1 MAEPHRSTPAWR
13 AREREWA
20 AIAATAVLLCLAF
33 SLLPRADLD
42 ISTWFYD
49 RNHGFVGNQQ
59 PVVMSVYWAVPWLG
73 RAAALL
79 ALVVCLAGWR
89 HAGRL
94 GRPWWR
100 RIGALGL
107 VLLLGVGLLVNGGLK
122 EHWGRARPKAV
133 IDLGGSAPYAPALR
147 PSDACDHNCSFVS
160 GHAATGFA
168 VMALGCLG
176 APRTRRRWLCA
187 GLALGLLVGAGR
199 VLQGGHFVSDVLFAG
214 LAVWVTTAA
223 VRQGW
228 LLVRLHQRRRG
239 LQRRNGHQPDTPDSR
254 RGHAQLKACLDAE
267 YRHFHG
273 APVHPARP
281 AGPQTTGR
289 GAGHRPLP
297 ASPSAG
303 GRLGSP

>member
-1 MAEPHRSTPAWR
+1 MAAPHRSTPAWR

-33 SLLPRADLD
+33 SLLPRADLA
-42 ISTWFYD
+42 ISAWFYD
-49 RNHGFVGNQQ
+49 SSHGFVGNQQ
-59 PVVMSVYWAVPWLG
+59 PVVMSVYWAVPWVG

-79 ALVVCLAGWR
+79 SLVVCLVGWR

-147 PSDACDHNCSFVS
+147 TSDACDHNCSFVS

-168 VMALGCLG
+168 AMALGCLG

-214 LAVWVTTAA
+214 LAIWITTAA
-223 VRQGW
+223 VRQSW
-228 LLVRLHQRRRG
+228 LLARLHQRRQAR
-239 LQRRNGHQPDTPDSR
+239 QRRSGHQADTPNSR
-254 RGHAQLKACLDAE
+254 RGHVQLETSQHAE
-267 YRHFHG
+267 SCFIPG
-273 APVHPARP
+273 TSVDPARP
-281 AGPQTTGR
+281 EGPRTADL
-289 GAGHRPLP
+289 GAGHGSLP
-297 ASPSAG
+297 TRTPAG
-303 GRLGSP
+303 GRLGTP

>member
-1 MAEPHRSTPAWR
+1 MAPPHRTSAAWR

-20 AIAATAVLLCLAF
+20 AIAVTAMLLCLVF

-42 ISTWFYD
+42 ISAWFYD
-49 RNHGFVGNQQ
+49 SRDGFVGNRQ
-59 PVVMSVYWAVPWLG
+59 PVVMLVYWAVPWLG
-73 RAAALL
+73 RAAGLL

-94 GRPWWR
+94 GRASWR

-133 IDLGGSAPYAPALR
+133 IGLGGSAAYAPALQ

-176 APRTRRRWLCA
+176 APRTRRRWLYA
-187 GLALGLLVGAGR
+187 GLVLGLLVGAGR

-214 LAVWVTTAA
+214 LAIWATTAI

-228 LLVRLHQRRRG
+228 LVGRLRQHRRA
-239 LQRRNGHQPDTPDSR
+239 LQRRAGHEVDIPDSR
-254 RGHAQLKACLDAE
+254 SGHAPLGASWDAE
-267 YRHFHG
+267 HRHLPG
-273 APVHPARP
+273 ASVDPSRP
-281 AGPQTTGR
+281 AGPRTAGL
-289 GAGHRPLP
+289 GAARRTQRTS
-297 ASPSAG
+297 ASAG
-303 GRLGSP
+303 GRLGTP